1 MSDRRKKWIYSC
13 LCFVFALGV
22 YFWWIVFSV
31 IAILIVIIGLL
42 SIGII
47 YAYRT
52 QDYEELPSDSV
63 SPTDENTHPRII
75 GTSEEQ
81 QPVLESLPKIDEK
94 SPDSQVPTPTPE
106 SLIEEDANAS
116 TKELQQRIAEL
127 EKRVQSLNEQL
138 ARDLLPSDVSTI
150 AELEEYLAE
159 EESQENFS
167 EKAMRHLLET
177 LDEKLAKR
185 AISKQLYTRLR
196 DKYIARREKAKKR
209 REAPAKRGIKDSS
222 TGD

>member
-1 MSDRRKKWIYSC
+1 M
-13 LCFVFALGV
+13 
-22 YFWWIVFSV
+22 
-31 IAILIVIIGLL
+31 
-42 SIGII
+42 
-47 YAYRT
+47 
-52 QDYEELPSDSV
+52 
-63 SPTDENTHPRII
+63 
-75 GTSEEQ
+75 
-81 QPVLESLPKIDEK
+81 
-94 SPDSQVPTPTPE
+94 
-106 SLIEEDANAS
+106 
-116 TKELQQRIAEL
+116 
-127 EKRVQSLNEQL
+127 QSLNEQL
-138 ARDLLPSDVSTI
+138 ARDLLPSDVTTI

-159 EESQENFS
+159 EEAQENFS